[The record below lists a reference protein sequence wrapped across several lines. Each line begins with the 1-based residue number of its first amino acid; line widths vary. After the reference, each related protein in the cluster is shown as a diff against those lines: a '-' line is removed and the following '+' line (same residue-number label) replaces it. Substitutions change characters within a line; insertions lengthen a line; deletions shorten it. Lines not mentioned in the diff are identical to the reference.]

1 VHIDLFGLG
10 FFQLIGMLSLSYFIH
25 NAIVIIM
32 KNNKIKENNKRDLC
46 LGYVAVGTSYLT
58 IGVLGYFGFRG
69 NGFATGS
76 ISQVISI

>member
-1 VHIDLFGLG
+1 
-10 FFQLIGMLSLSYFIH
+10 
-25 NAIVIIM
+25 M

-58 IGVLGYFGFRG
+58 SGVLGYFGFRG